1 MRSFTSQLL
10 GVPLLMWTASASPL
24 HTARD
29 SAGINWTPCEFPNA
43 TLPIQCANLSVP
55 LDYTSS
61 NSSETMTLPVFR
73 VQAAVDEGSK
83 KGSILYNC
91 GGPGADCLN
100 DLISWGDVLQAST
113 GGYHD
118 IVTFTPRG
126 TGKTLKFNCFPDDL
140 SRALGMPALVGNA
153 SDVAVGETWAKSIL
167 YGNTCAA
174 AQNKTGNL
182 IGTAFVARD
191 MMQIVDALQEDGL
204 LRYWDHMLTTVD
216 VGISYGTLLGETVL
230 GMFPDRVD
238 KILLDGVVNPFQYYA
253 NLETETLVD
262 ADATFEGFC
271 KGCVENPDV
280 CPLAKNQTA
289 EQLQESIY
297 TFLEQ
302 LRLNPIPT
310 PQGSLLDYSTVK
322 GALLYVN
329 LKFPSLWPSIAK
341 KLDALMNGS
350 LPTGIG
356 GGDSSTVS
364 PSSPDALYGIKCG
377 DTFTENQTLEDVLP
391 ILESRINGNRIA
403 GEVNAPSICANWKI
417 RAKERYSGDFR
428 VKPLNPALIIGN
440 TYDPVTPLV
449 SARNVSETF
458 EGSVLLQHDSYGHTT
473 LMQASLC
480 TAKAIRAYF
489 VRGELPQPGTKCEI
503 DTFPFARTNGWDDV
517 KPRLA
522 AEPIQPKQ

>member
-10 GVPLLMWTASASPL
+10 GVPLLMWTATASPL

-29 SAGINWTPCEFPNA
+29 NTGINWTPCDFPNA
-43 TLPIQCANLSVP
+43 TLPVQCANLTVP
-55 LDYTSS
+55 LDYSNSS
-61 NSSETMTLPVFR
+61 SSETMTLPVFR
-73 VQAAVDEGSK
+73 VQAAVDEASK

-91 GGPGADCLN
+91 GGPGSDCLN
-100 DLISWGDVLQAST
+100 DLVALGNVLQAAT

-126 TGKTLKFNCFPDDL
+126 TGKTLPFECFADNL
-140 SRALGMPALVGNA
+140 SRAVGMPAQVGNA
-153 SDVAVGETWAKSIL
+153 TDVVVGETWAKSTL
-167 YGNTCAA
+167 YGSTCAA
-174 AQNKTGNL
+174 VQNMTGNL

-191 MMQIVDALQEDGL
+191 MMQIVDALKEDGL
-204 LRYWDHMLTTVD
+204 LRYWGV
-216 VGISYGTLLGETVL
+216 SYGTLLGSTVL
-230 GMFPDRVD
+230 AMFPDRVD
-238 KILLDGVVNPFQYYA
+238 KIILDGVVNPFQYYA

-271 KGCVENPDV
+271 KGCVENPDA

-302 LRLNPIPT
+302 LRQSPIPV
-310 PQGSLLDYSTVK
+310 PAPGGGIVLDYSTVK
-322 GALLYVN
+322 GSYLYVQ
-329 LKFPSLWPSIAK
+329 LKFPSSWTKVAK
-341 KLDALMNGS
+341 NLDALMTGNLS
-350 LPTGIG
+350 AAEGIG
-356 GGDSSTVS
+356 AGGSKEIS

-377 DTFTENQTLEDVLP
+377 DTFTENQTFEDVLP
-391 ILESRINGNRIA
+391 VLETRINGNRIA
-403 GEVNAPSICANWKI
+403 GEISAPSICANWKLH
-417 RAKERYSGDFR
+417 AKERYSGDFR

-458 EGSVLLQHDSYGHTT
+458 EGSVLLQHDSYGHTSI
-473 LMQASLC
+473 MQASLC

-503 DTFPFARTNGWDDV
+503 DTFPFSGTMGWDELI
-517 KPRLA
+517 PRLA
-522 AEPIQPKQ
+522 AEPVQPKQ